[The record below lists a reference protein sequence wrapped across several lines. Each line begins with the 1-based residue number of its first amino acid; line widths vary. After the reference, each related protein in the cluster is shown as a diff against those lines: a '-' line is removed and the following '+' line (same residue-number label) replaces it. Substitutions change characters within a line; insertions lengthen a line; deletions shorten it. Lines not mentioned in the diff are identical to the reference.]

1 MLRCKDYSSSNYGNL
16 ASLTMGDMYTIQ
28 KYLETKSVTL
38 MIDRD
43 KLTCICID

>member
-1 MLRCKDYSSSNYGNL
+1 MS
-16 ASLTMGDMYTIQ
+16 DMYAIQ
-28 KYLETKSVTL
+28 KYLESSSVTL

>member
-1 MLRCKDYSSSNYGNL
+1 MDKDFMLNY
-16 ASLTMGDMYTIQ
+16 MYTIQ
-28 KYLETKSVTL
+28 KYLESNSVTL